1 MLGALGDR
9 DGGGHAALWE
19 MMLTFCRGFPG
30 AWAAVDARKAVLP
43 RLFSTLRCA
52 VFADALEILYSIFP
66 HTQTYLC
73 DLNRVVNVFLGVK
86 AEIGSIYVVFIKG
99 HAL

>member
-9 DGGGHAALWE
+9 DGSCHAALWE
-19 MMLTFCRGFPG
+19 MLLTFCRSFPG

-52 VFADALEILYSIFP
+52 VFADALQILYSIFQ
-66 HTQTYLC
+66 HTQIYFF
-73 DLNRVVNVFLGVK
+73 DHNSVVIFCL
-86 AEIGSIYVVFIKG
+86 
-99 HAL
+99 ALKRT